1 MLGAYYGVGRGVP
14 QDFSRAYFWSILAQ
28 AGGDEASKYRIPL
41 LVSHMSRAQVVAAQ
55 QQANDWLKQHH
66 TTGKPAPGIP

>member
-1 MLGAYYGVGRGVP
+1 V
-14 QDFSRAYFWSILAQ
+14 I
-28 AGGDEASKYRIPL
+28 
-41 LVSHMSRAQVVAAQ
+41 AAQ